1 MTRLSTRQLA
11 RIAKLTSALAFASA
25 GASAA
30 LTASIACAAA
40 MPVDAASQAQSQT
53 VGTSRASM
61 AKIFAPS
68 GTLRASINLGNPVLA
83 SLDPL
88 TGKPAG
94 VSVDLTTE
102 LAKRLGVPLQLVVV
116 KSAGASVENVNHDKA
131 DIGFFAV
138 DPKRGAEISFTK
150 PYVLIEGF
158 YLVRNDSPIKTDE
171 QVDRPGV
178 TVAVGKNSAYDL
190 FLTRELHHATIVRI
204 PTSPAVV
211 QGFLDQHLDVAAGV
225 RQQLEKDAANA
236 GGLRLLDQRF
246 MVIRQAMGVPKAK
259 GEDAAAYLSQFVE
272 DMKTSGFVET
282 SLARHH
288 IAGAAVAKTGD

>member
-1 MTRLSTRQLA
+1 
-11 RIAKLTSALAFASA
+11 
-25 GASAA
+25 
-30 LTASIACAAA
+30 
-40 MPVDAASQAQSQT
+40 
-53 VGTSRASM
+53 M